1 MDSSIENARLIDE
14 FDELSK
20 KDLIK
25 NYAEAR
31 AEGEAALMKQL
42 IKERERKQQEEHSRK
57 PK

>member
-14 FDELSK
+14 LDELGF

-42 IKERERKQQEEHSRK
+42 LKERERKAQAKHARR